1 MIPGCIWWT
10 IWRERNLRCFA
21 GKRDSIQKIKLNC
34 IVLFNFWCKQTYIGD
49 TEALMQVLEP
59 LQCNIIFAQLT
70 VSSHSVIMASQSLLI
85 LIQVVAISRKKHQ
98 KGDDTLTDLLLTN
111 RFTSTRLVDEFSAY
125 KFSSQ
130 GAKSLISAYLKQN
143 FLSSF
148 SFLPGGLGDN
158 GASLRGVVPVLA

>member
-1 MIPGCIWWT
+1 
-10 IWRERNLRCFA
+10 
-21 GKRDSIQKIKLNC
+21 
-34 IVLFNFWCKQTYIGD
+34 
-49 TEALMQVLEP
+49 
-59 LQCNIIFAQLT
+59 
-70 VSSHSVIMASQSLLI
+70 MASQSLLI